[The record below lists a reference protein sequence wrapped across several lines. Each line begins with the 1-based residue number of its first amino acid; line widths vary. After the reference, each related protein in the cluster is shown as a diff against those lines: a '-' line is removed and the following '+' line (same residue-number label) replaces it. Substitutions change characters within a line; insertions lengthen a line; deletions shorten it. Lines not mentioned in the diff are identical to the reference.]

1 MRYAT
6 LLIVMLSL
14 AGCGDDDSSNP
25 YPWDLGETRVIG
37 GTDENGDPFDNP
49 DPNSSPTGAAPV
61 GVFGESCE
69 LDEACEAPLQQCAD
83 GETADVI
90 VGENG
95 EVLDVLCYPVRDSTV
110 VILGDDVVEDPELG
124 NNTVVVI
131 DGADDGVDID
141 GDIAITGNNVVLHG
155 EGPDVS
161 VISGNVDIAKNNAIV
176 RGVRIQGDVTLS
188 MNNTSLVWCVIEGD
202 LNITMNNTSVAL
214 CEVWGNVNI
223 IGLNTVFV
231 SNAVQGD
238 QPVSGKNLLCNDNHR
253 FVDADDDGV
262 IDEDEIGE
270 PIECGVEQL
279 PFQEDEQP

>member
-1 MRYAT
+1 MRRVIAPFAIV
-6 LLIVMLSL
+6 LL
-14 AGCGDDDSSNP
+14 AACGDDYRTHRYP
-25 YPWDLGETRVIG
+25 YEPGETRIIG
-37 GTDENGDPFDNP
+37 GSDADGDPFDNP
-49 DPNSSPTGAAPV
+49 DPGASPAGTTSV
-61 GVFGESCE
+61 GVFSGSCE
-69 LDEACEAPLQQCAD
+69 LDEACDATLEQCSE

-90 VGENG
+90 VGTNG
-95 EVLDVLCYPVRDSTV
+95 EVLDVLCYPVRDSSV

-131 DGADDGVDID
+131 DGADDGVDIE
-141 GDIAITGNNVVLHG
+141 GDVAITGNNVILHG

-161 VISGNVDIAKNNAIV
+161 VIGGDLDIAKNNAIV

-238 QPVSGKNLLCNDNHR
+238 QQVSGKNLYCNDNHR
-253 FVDADDDGV
+253 FSDLDGDGA
-262 IDEDEIGE
+262 IDEGE
-270 PIECGVEQL
+270 VGAPLECGAELL
-279 PFQEDEQP
+279 PFQGER